1 MARTEFTCHKAGM
14 KKPPHSTPTR
24 SKFTVFRQLCNL
36 IPQHLVSQLARGTGA
51 QEKSRSFTP
60 WSHVVSL
67 LFAQFT
73 HALGLNDVSDSLRL
87 HSGPLSAIRGATP
100 PSRNG
105 LSTANRTRPAALAEQ
120 LFWKTLE
127 HLQSLSPAF
136 GAGRAGKRLAH
147 RFKTAIHVVD
157 ATTIQLVAHALDWA
171 KHRRRKAAAKCHL
184 RLDLHSFLPRF
195 VLIDTARDNDAKRA
209 REVCAAIRAGEI
221 VLFDKAYVDFVH
233 LHDLH
238 QRGVFWVTRAKDNM
252 AFRVVQRRI
261 KKPAG
266 KILRDDEILLTGPQ
280 SRADYPQRLRR
291 VVALVE
297 VDGVEREMVFLTNNF
312 TWAASTVAELYRC
325 RWQIEVFFKQIK
337 QTLQL
342 ADFLG
347 NSANAVRWQVWTA
360 LLVYVLLRYQAFL
373 SRWGSS
379 FVRLWTC
386 VRAAL
391 WLKLDALALL
401 KSYGTAGGDF
411 RLLGQPEAAYLPGF
425 RPAAAG

>member
-1 MARTEFTCHKAGM
+1 M
-14 KKPPHSTPTR
+14 KKTSRSTPTR
-24 SKFTVFRQLCNL
+24 SKLSVFRQLCNL
-36 IPQHLVSQLARGTGA
+36 IPTHLVSHLARTTGVE
-51 QEKSRSFTP
+51 EKSRSFKP

-73 HALGLNDVSDSLRL
+73 HAVGLNDVCDALRL

-105 LSTANRTRPAALAEQ
+105 LSIANRERPAALAEQ
-120 LFWKTLE
+120 LFWQTLE
-127 HLQSLSPAF
+127 HLKGLSPAF
-136 GAGRAGKRLAH
+136 AGGRAGKRLAH

-157 ATTIQLVAHALDWA
+157 ATTIQLIASALDWA
-171 KHRRRKAAAKCHL
+171 RHRRRKAAAKCHL

-195 VLIDTARDNDAKRA
+195 ALVDTARDHDARRA
-209 REVCAAIRAGEI
+209 REVCAGIRSGEI

-233 LHDLH
+233 LRDLDE
-238 QRGVFWVTRAKDNM
+238 RGVFWITRAKDNLQ
-252 AFRVVQRRI
+252 FKVVKRRS
-261 KKPAG
+261 KKPEG
-266 KILRDDEILLTGPQ
+266 RILRDDEILLTVPR
-280 SRADYPQRLRR
+280 SRADYPQRMRR

-297 VDGVEREMVFLTNNF
+297 VDGVERELVFLTNNLE
-312 TWAASTVAELYRC
+312 WAAGTVADLYRC

-373 SRWGSS
+373 SRWASS

-386 VRAAL
+386 VRSGL
-391 WLKLDALALL
+391 WLKLDLVALL

-411 RLLGQPEAAYLPGF
+411 RLLAQPEAAYLPGF
-425 RPAAAG
+425 RPGAVG

>member
-1 MARTEFTCHKAGM
+1 M
-14 KKPPHSTPTR
+14 KKPSRSKPTR
-24 SKFTVFRQLCNL
+24 SKLSVFRQLCNL
-36 IPQHLVSQLARGTGA
+36 IPTHLVAHLARETGVEA
-51 QEKSRSFTP
+51 KSRSFKP

-73 HALGLNDVSDSLRL
+73 HAVGLNDVCDALRL
-87 HSGPLSAIRGATP
+87 HSGPLAAIRGATP

-105 LSTANRTRPAALAEQ
+105 LSTANRDRSAALAEQ
-120 LFWKTLE
+120 LFWQTLE
-127 HLQSLSPAF
+127 HLKSRSPAF
-136 GAGRAGKRLAH
+136 AGGRAGKRLAH

-157 ATTIQLVAHALDWA
+157 ATTIQLVASALDWA
-171 KHRRRKAAAKCHL
+171 QHRRRKAAAKCHL

-195 VLIDTARDNDAKRA
+195 VLIDTARENDAKRA
-209 REVCAAIRAGEI
+209 REVCAGIRAGEI

-233 LHDLH
+233 LHGLNE
-238 QRGVFWVTRAKDNM
+238 RGVCWVTRAKDNL
-252 AFRVVQRRI
+252 AFKVVKRRI

-266 KILRDDEILLTGPQ
+266 KILRDDEILLTTPQ
-280 SRADYPQRLRR
+280 SRADYPVRLRR

-347 NSANAVRWQVWTA
+347 NTANAVRWQVWTA

-391 WLKLDALALL
+391 WLKLEAVALL

-411 RLLGQPEAAYLPGF
+411 RLLGQPEAALRDSRRAF
-425 RPAAAG
+425 AA